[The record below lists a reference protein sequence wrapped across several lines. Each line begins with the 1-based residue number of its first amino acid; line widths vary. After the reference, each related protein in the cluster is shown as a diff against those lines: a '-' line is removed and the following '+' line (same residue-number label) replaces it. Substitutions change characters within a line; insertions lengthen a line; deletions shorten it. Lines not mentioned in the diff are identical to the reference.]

1 MCGATCEANSSSGQA
16 CLTLECR
23 ALQAWTGQP
32 RPNARQSALT
42 ARQMHSGE
50 LDRRRTRPGTAEG
63 RSSGSILILLAL
75 RRPTMQPSHLPT
87 LPVQRHTAGPRLCLS
102 AHLSMPAWG
111 AQHARPAGPCRRGVS
126 VGGRGDPR
134 GAFIVSSHGRGA
146 RVSHGLFP
154 ASPSS
159 PATHGGTVNNGTA
172 RARPSGSQKRRRK
185 AMHVCR

>member
-1 MCGATCEANSSSGQA
+1 MCGATCETNSSSGQA

-32 RPNARQSALT
+32 RPDARQSALT

-50 LDRRRTRPGTAEG
+50 LDRRWTRPGTAEG

-87 LPVQRHTAGPRLCLS
+87 LPVQRHTAGPRLCPFVHASLGS
-102 AHLSMPAWG
+102 P
-111 AQHARPAGPCRRGVS
+111 ARPPCRAVS
-126 VGGRGDPR
+126 ARCQRRWRGDPR

-146 RVSHGLFP
+146 KVSHGLFP
-154 ASPSS
+154 ATPSS
-159 PATHGGTVNNGTA
+159 PATHGGTGNNGTA
-172 RARPSGSQKRRRK
+172 RARPSGSKKRRRK
-185 AMHVCR
+185 AMHVRR